1 MNNEEI
7 HTGISKLLNE
17 AGGIAMSKI
26 KVAKT
31 PQPARKRK
39 VEKGEVSSGG
49 DKNKCEQEGI
59 NET

>member
-1 MNNEEI
+1 V
-7 HTGISKLLNE
+7 
-17 AGGIAMSKI
+17 SKI

-39 VEKGEVSSGG
+39 VKKGEVSPGG
-49 DKNKCEQEGI
+49 DKNKCEQEEI